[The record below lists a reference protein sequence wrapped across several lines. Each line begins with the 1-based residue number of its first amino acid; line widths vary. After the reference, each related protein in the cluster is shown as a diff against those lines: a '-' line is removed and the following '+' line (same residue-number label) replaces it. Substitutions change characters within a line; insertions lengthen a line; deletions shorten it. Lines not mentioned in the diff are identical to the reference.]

1 MVHRPIRR
9 QHIDVIRNLFAV
21 DNLPLLCL
29 DVAVDLYDTS
39 ICKFEC
45 VVTFGY
51 FKCFF
56 VIRFVLDSFVCRVFN
71 SFGLDSSGFL
81 SGFQQVCEART
92 RMLHQLVRD

>member
-1 MVHRPIRR
+1 VVHRPIRR

-39 ICKFEC
+39 ICIFEC

-51 FKCFF
+51 FKVFSLSGLYWIHLF
-56 VIRFVLDSFVCRVFN
+56 ARFSTVLDWIHLGFFQVFN
-71 SFGLDSSGFL
+71 RFARHAH
-81 SGFQQVCEART
+81 VCCIS
-92 RMLHQLVRD
+92 